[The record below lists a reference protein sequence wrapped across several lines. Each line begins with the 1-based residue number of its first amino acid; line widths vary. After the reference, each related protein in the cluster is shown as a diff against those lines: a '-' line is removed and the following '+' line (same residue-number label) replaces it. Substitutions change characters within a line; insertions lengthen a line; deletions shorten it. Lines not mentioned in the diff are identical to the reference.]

1 MYCPA
6 CKSEYP
12 DDWKR
17 CPKDEAELL
26 KTQFVGKYRV
36 EEIIGTGGMG
46 AVYKALNPDTNAQV
60 AIKLMHAAAASM
72 DAARARF
79 QREAA
84 AVSSLR
90 TQHLVGIYDFGTEDD
105 GTMYLVMEFLD
116 GHNLRSEIKKAP
128 ELMPI
133 PRIAMVAGGAL
144 RGLGAAHR
152 AAVTHRDLKPENIF
166 VANTDDGEV
175 TKVLDF
181 GIARVDTAEDQRNL
195 TQSGALMGTP
205 AYMAPEQIAGNRGEI
220 GPWTDVYAMGCILYE
235 MFTGQAPFHAETITA
250 VLSRVLGRDFSPLA
264 NVRPD
269 LPQPILDV
277 IDRSIADDF
286 RERFP
291 HADGLREAWES
302 AYDAFPAD
310 VKNATVPRFTRSH
323 AAQSGTG
330 SAPDASMATDWGSAP
345 TVTPQGMM
353 RPGYDGVPNRTAPTV
368 DSKAHHQQNISVTP
382 GPVVVEN
389 TLPAP
394 GSGSKKGLWIGLVAV
409 VLVGGGIAAAVTLGG
424 GGDDDPDKPDKPV
437 AGETVDAGNAVTT
450 NKTPA
455 DAKAGTPAVSIDAA
469 PPPPAWQAAM
479 VRLEGGEFQMG
490 TPGSFPDWAPDNPQ
504 HAVTVK
510 PFWIDRTEFTVAML
524 KEALPKHKSAV
535 GADPDM
541 PAANVSWTDAAAACK
556 ALDKR
561 LATEAE
567 WEFAATRK
575 EIDPKAARMRA
586 KGVTGPAKAGTHEG
600 DCSPEG
606 VCDLLGNVAEWT
618 ADRWTVK
625 GKKSRNKKLMTARGS
640 SYSAA
645 PIAGTYHA
653 SVHARVDLEKK
664 TRSPELG
671 FRCAHDDG

>member
-1 MYCPA
+1 MFCPA

-26 KTQFVGKYRV
+26 KTQYVGKYLV
-36 EEIIGTGGMG
+36 QEIIGTGGMG
-46 AVYKALNPDTNAQV
+46 AVYRALNPDTNAEV
-60 AIKLMHAAAASM
+60 AIKLMHAAAAGM
-72 DAARARF
+72 EAARARF

-105 GTMYLVMEFLD
+105 GTMYLVMEYLH
-116 GHNLRSEIKKAP
+116 GHTLRGEIKKP
-128 ELMPI
+128 PDLMPI

-152 AAVTHRDLKPENIF
+152 SSVTHRDLKPENIF
-166 VANTDDGEV
+166 VADTDDGEV

-235 MFTGQAPFHAETITA
+235 MFTGMAPFHAETITA
-250 VLSRVLGRDFSPLA
+250 VLSRVLGRDFSPLR

-269 LPQPILDV
+269 LPEPVLDV
-277 IDRSIADDF
+277 IDRAIADDF

-291 HADGLREAWES
+291 HADGLREAWEA

-310 VKNATVPRFTRSH
+310 IKSATVPRFTRSH
-323 AAQSGTG
+323 TAQPG
-330 SAPDASMATDWGSAP
+330 SAPSPNMATDWGSAP

-353 RPGYDGVPNRTAPTV
+353 RPGFDPAAPNRTAPTI
-368 DSKAHHQQNISVTP
+368 DSGAHQQQHISVTP
-382 GPVVVEN
+382 GPVVVD
-389 TLPAP
+389 TAPAP
-394 GSGSKKGLWIGLVAV
+394 SGGGKKGLWIGLAALV
-409 VLVGGGIAAAVTLGG
+409 VVGGGIAAALALSG
-424 GGDDDPDKPDKPV
+424 GGDSDKPDTPL
-437 AGETVDAGNAVTT
+437 AGKATDAGTKAATT
-450 NKTPA
+450 GPKA
-455 DAKAGTPAVSIDAA
+455 DAAVAPAVSIDAA
-469 PPPPAWQAAM
+469 LPPPAWQANM
-479 VRLEGGEFQMG
+479 VRLEGGAFEMG
-490 TPGSFPDWAPDNPQ
+490 TPTEYPDWAPDNPMRS
-504 HAVTVK
+504 ARVA
-510 PFWIDRTEFTVAML
+510 PYWIDRTEVTVAML
-524 KEALPKHKSAV
+524 KEALPNHKSAV

-541 PAANVSWTDAAAACK
+541 PAANVTWTDADRACK
-556 ALDKR
+556 ALGKR

-567 WEFAATRK
+567 WEFAATRAD
-575 EIDPKAARMRA
+575 IDPKKARMRA

-600 DCSPEG
+600 DCTPEG

-618 ADRWTVK
+618 GSQWTAR
-625 GKKSRNKKLMTARGS
+625 GKTHKKRMTARGS

-653 SVHARVDLEKK
+653 SVHARVDLDKK

-671 FRCAHDDG
+671 FRCAHDD